1 MRFLEECTLAYW
13 GADNNDYT
21 LDAADRMRCVLHL
34 VAKEIETMA
43 PSKTVAKICHL
54 QCMEI
59 ADRIRRLSNE

>member
-1 MRFLEECTLAYW
+1 MRFLEKCTSAYW

-21 LDAADRMRCVLHL
+21 IDAADRMRSVLSL
-34 VAKEIETMA
+34 VAQEIEAMA

-59 ADRIRRLSNE
+59 ADHIRKLRDE

>member
-1 MRFLEECTLAYW
+1 MRFIDKCTSAYW

-21 LDAADRMRCVLHL
+21 IDAADRMRGVLAL
-34 VAKEIETMA
+34 VAQEIEAMA

-59 ADRIRRLSNE
+59 ADKIRRLRDE